1 MRTSL
6 NLAPASS
13 HAERSRPANDDPVRR
28 GGDDSGPATILVVE
42 DEVLIRL
49 AVADY
54 LRTCGYRVLEASTGE
69 EAQAVFGND
78 EHIEV
83 LLTDIDL
90 GRGMNGFELARW
102 ARGQHPNVRIMLTS
116 GVSRMAQTAG
126 ELCELPLFKKP
137 YPHEQLA
144 EEIRRRLN
152 AMRHAGPGD

>member
-1 MRTSL
+1 MRSSL
-6 NLAPASS
+6 NLASVS
-13 HAERSRPANDDPVRR
+13 VGRTECSRPANDDPVRQ
-28 GGDDSGPATILVVE
+28 GGGDSGPATILVVE

-54 LRTCGYRVLEASTGE
+54 LRACGYRVLEASTGE

-78 EHIEV
+78 QRIEV

-102 ARGQHPNVRIMLTS
+102 TRDQHPDVRILLTS
-116 GVSRMAQTAG
+116 GVARMAQSAG
-126 ELCELPLFKKP
+126 TLCDMPLLKKP

-144 EEIRRRLN
+144 EEIRRRLG
-152 AMRHAGPGD
+152 AMRRSS